1 MKTISKLVHND
12 ERQDHY
18 QILTLVFKAIVM
30 TCTLNFW
37 VLKRV
42 NLQSFHE
49 FVVTNFNLLI
59 NPLHNFFEK
68 IEGSNQRKTFKSSP
82 QDPKG
87 PCHIPKYSSHIV
99 NFNRDKFW
107 ISYLYIHIVIVCDL
121 KGHHIGRDLAQI
133 EASFKSKLYS
143 KR

>member
-68 IEGSNQRKTFKSSP
+68 IEGSNQRKTFKLSP
-82 QDPKG
+82 
-87 PCHIPKYSSHIV
+87 
-99 NFNRDKFW
+99 
-107 ISYLYIHIVIVCDL
+107 
-121 KGHHIGRDLAQI
+121 
-133 EASFKSKLYS
+133 
-143 KR
+143 